1 MRIVVDARPAVF
13 AQKTGIGVYTWHL
26 LRLLPRV
33 DPATTYLAWYL
44 NAGAITG
51 GPRRPLR
58 ELGAPNLVERGTPIP
73 AGWFARST
81 ERFDLPRIE
90 WFARSDV
97 LFAPNF
103 VPPPTRSRRLVV
115 TVHDLGFRRFPDTAP
130 HSTRRWLARLDGT
143 LRRATRVI
151 AVSESTRRD
160 LVELYHVESA
170 RITVV
175 PLGVDGGTFGPADAG
190 VVEAARSRL
199 GVAGPY
205 VVYVGGIEPR
215 KNLPNLLWAFARL
228 GPDLSLV
235 IVGSGV
241 EWNPQGTGLLRE
253 ALERLPSETRRRV
266 VRTGY
271 ISERD
276 KVALLSG
283 AEALVYPSLYE
294 GFGLPVLEAMACGTP
309 VVTSDRSSLPEV
321 AGEAA
326 VLVDPTDPEAIA
338 AGVDRLLTDG
348 RLRGR
353 LREAGLARAARFTW
367 EETARR
373 TAQVLHEAGQEG

>member
-1 MRIVVDARPAVF
+1 SLDPAVRDVEERWTPLPSRWF
-13 AQKTGIGVYTWHL
+13 EIASERWG
-26 LRLLPRV
+26 LPRV
-33 DPATTYLAWYL
+33 
-44 NAGAITG
+44 
-51 GPRRPLR
+51 
-58 ELGAPNLVERGTPIP
+58 
-73 AGWFARST
+73 
-81 ERFDLPRIE
+81 E
-90 WFARSDV
+90 WFARFDL
-97 LFAPNF
+97 LFGPNF
-103 VPPPTRSRRLVV
+103 VAPPTRKDVVV

-253 ALERLPSETRRRV
+253 ALERLPSE
-266 VRTGY
+266 
-271 ISERD
+271 
-276 KVALLSG
+276 
-283 AEALVYPSLYE
+283 
-294 GFGLPVLEAMACGTP
+294 
-309 VVTSDRSSLPEV
+309 
-321 AGEAA
+321 
-326 VLVDPTDPEAIA
+326 
-338 AGVDRLLTDG
+338 
-348 RLRGR
+348 
-353 LREAGLARAARFTW
+353 
-367 EETARR
+367 
-373 TAQVLHEAGQEG
+373 